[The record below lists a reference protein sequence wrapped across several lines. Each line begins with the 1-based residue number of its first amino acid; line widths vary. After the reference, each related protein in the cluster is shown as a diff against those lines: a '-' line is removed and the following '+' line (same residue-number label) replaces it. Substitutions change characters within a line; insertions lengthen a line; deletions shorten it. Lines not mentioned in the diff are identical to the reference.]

1 MTTKISCQVTRDV
14 SGDNREKAF
23 GGCQVTTKIS
33 SQGCQVTRD
42 LSCQV
47 TKDLSGDNMESEF
60 AGCHLTTVM
69 YCRLTTTAG
78 KTLIVR

>member
-1 MTTKISCQVTRDV
+1 MTRDV
-14 SGDNREKAF
+14 SGDNMEKAF
-23 GGCQVTTKIS
+23 VGCQVTTKMS

-42 LSCQV
+42 LGCQV
-47 TKDLSGDNMESEF
+47 TRDLSGDNMESEF

-69 YCRLTTTAG
+69 CCHLTTTAG